1 MAPNSAEAALPADGS
16 LVRRGRRLFQFR
28 PDHPEGMT
36 FGFLFR
42 FLVAVLSV
50 TFGTILLVI
59 AGGIFT
65 GWQLTRL
72 LLLIF
77 GLVIVAIIYIGER
90 FRSRVYDR
98 VASDDKATEI
108 EVGEIDE
115 LALQQL
121 RKEAA
126 DFSPV
131 ARIAKRAFDIVVAT
145 IGLVILAPL
154 LTIIAMAIRLDSG
167 GPVLFRQVRYDFNG
181 RAFGVYKFRTTFVE
195 SGSPQVTQLGLRLRR
210 FNFDELPQLINVLRG
225 EMSMVGPRPLAPAA
239 FPREYEHGSTLGLKP
254 GITGWA
260 QVHGYRGA
268 LDTPEK
274 VRHRVEYDLWYF
286 RHWSVFFDLRIIFIT
301 LFGRRTY
308 GKPNA
313 SRDG

>member
-1 MAPNSAEAALPADGS
+1 MASNAEAALPADGS
-16 LVRRGRRLFQFR
+16 LVGRRRRLFQFR

-65 GWQLTRL
+65 GWQLTWL

-77 GLVIVAIIYIGER
+77 GLVIVMIIYVGER

-98 VASDDKATEI
+98 VASDDEATEI

-115 LALQQL
+115 LALQEL

-126 DFSPV
+126 DFNLV

-145 IGLVILAPL
+145 TGLVILAPL
-154 LTIIAMAIRLDSG
+154 LTIIAIAIRLDSG
-167 GPVLFRQVRYDFNG
+167 GPVLFRQVRYDFNR
-181 RAFGVYKFRTTFVE
+181 RAFGAYKFRTTFVE
-195 SGSPQVTQLGLRLRR
+195 SGSPQVTQVGLRLRR
-210 FNFDELPQLINVLRG
+210 LNLDELPQLINVLGG
-225 EMSMVGPRPLAPAA
+225 EMSMVGPRPLVPAA
-239 FPREYEHGSTLGLKP
+239 LPPEYEHGGALGLKP

-260 QVHGYRGA
+260 QVNGYRGA

-286 RHWSVFFDLRIIFIT
+286 RHWSVFFDLRIIFMT
-301 LFGRRTY
+301 LFARRAY
-308 GKPNA
+308 GPPKA